1 MAAIAA
7 LGALAQGPRTGF
19 DAMTR
24 GSQADLVLSQVDAF
38 VVLPRPCWANW
49 PPLSLKS
56 TLPSLPRLTP
66 LYPPGLFARAMIVA
80 VRVGA
85 LGGLYPAWRETR
97 LCPIQALR
105 YKSEIL
111 TLGLGPCKEEA

>member
-1 MAAIAA
+1 
-7 LGALAQGPRTGF
+7 
-19 DAMTR
+19 
-24 GSQADLVLSQVDAF
+24 
-38 VVLPRPCWANW
+38 
-49 PPLSLKS
+49 
-56 TLPSLPRLTP
+56 
-66 LYPPGLFARAMIVA
+66 MIVA